1 MMLDIPEGYA
11 HKATS
16 EGFNG
21 SNSVEIYRSVA
32 VDRYLVVLRSNVDED
47 TDDVHMFI
55 SKGQLEL
62 LVQSATDTLEM
73 DSR

>member
-1 MMLDIPEGYA
+1 MMTEGLPEGYA

-16 EGFNG
+16 DSLLRTASVSIYH
-21 SNSVEIYRSVA
+21 SNTNDDYLIVVE
-32 VDRYLVVLRSNVDED
+32 SNIAEPEELYV
-47 TDDVHMFI
+47 T
-55 SKGQLEL
+55 KAQLEL